1 MHVFLTPQ
9 TRLVVEWL
17 RVRSGVF
24 LRCADVGPLAA
35 VDLAGRSAVFTLQRV
50 SLARRKTLG
59 ANQGINPMDQRDPCI
74 DVVVTPREDSAIR
87 TDKIPAVA
95 ACGRWYQYQVCQVAF
110 IEP

>member
-35 VDLAGRSAVFTLQRV
+35 VDLAGRSAVFYRC
-50 SLARRKTLG
+50 K
-59 ANQGINPMDQRDPCI
+59 
-74 DVVVTPREDSAIR
+74 E
-87 TDKIPAVA
+87 
-95 ACGRWYQYQVCQVAF
+95 
-110 IEP
+110 